1 MERLYLK
8 PMLCKAIDEYCKLN
22 GIDDVN
28 AFANRCAT
36 QGFNIVKFG
45 LSPKDN
51 IERENNGIKDIKNES
66 RRKRKEQPGVL
77 EKENKEAN
85 KKDAGTV
92 VQGKEEIEEPVESK
106 LDNCRTNEEKGEP
119 VEKGKK
125 VTVRKIVVI
134 KKDKKDD

>member
-8 PMLCKAIDEYCKLN
+8 PTLCRAIEEYCKMN
-22 GIDDVN
+22 GIEDIN

-51 IERENNGIKDIKNES
+51 IERENKGIKDIKNES
-66 RRKRKEQPGVL
+66 RKKRKEQSRLSEDG
-77 EKENKEAN
+77 KQGG
-85 KKDAGTV
+85 KKDTGSEDKGE
-92 VQGKEEIEEPVESK
+92 QEKGNGERPK
-106 LDNCRTNEEKGEP
+106 TNEEDLQP
-119 VEKGKK
+119 VEKGKE

-134 KKDKKDD
+134 KKNKKDD

>member
-8 PMLCKAIDEYCKLN
+8 PTLCRAIEEYCKLN
-22 GIDDVN
+22 GIEDIN

-51 IERENNGIKDIKNES
+51 VERENKGIKDIKNE
-66 RRKRKEQPGVL
+66 RTRK
-77 EKENKEAN
+77 
-85 KKDAGTV
+85 KKDPAP
-92 VQGKEEIEEPVESK
+92 E
-106 LDNCRTNEEKGEP
+106 DNGEQEKGNGERPKTNEEEIKP
-119 VEKGKK
+119 VEKGKD

-134 KKDKKDD
+134 KKNKKDD

>member
-8 PMLCKAIDEYCKLN
+8 PTLCRAIEEYCKMN
-22 GIDDVN
+22 GIEDIN

-51 IERENNGIKDIKNES
+51 IERENKGIKDIKNES
-66 RRKRKEQPGVL
+66 RKKRKEQSRLSEEG
-77 EKENKEAN
+77 KQGG
-85 KKDAGTV
+85 KKDPGSEDKREQEKGNGERPEA
-92 VQGKEEIEEPVESK
+92 
-106 LDNCRTNEEKGEP
+106 NEEKLQP
-119 VEKGKK
+119 VEKGKE

-134 KKDKKDD
+134 KKNKKDD

>member
-51 IERENNGIKDIKNES
+51 IERENNGIKDIKNEKA
-66 RRKRKEQPGVL
+66 RK
-77 EKENKEAN
+77 
-85 KKDAGTV
+85 KKDTGTV
-92 VQGKEEIEEPVESK
+92 VQGKEKIEEPVEPK
-106 LDNCRTNEEKGEP
+106 LDNGRTNEEKGEP

-134 KKDKKDD
+134 KKDKKND

>member
-8 PMLCKAIDEYCKLN
+8 PTLCKAIDEYCKMN
-22 GIDDVN
+22 GIEDIN

-51 IERENNGIKDIKNES
+51 IERENKGIKDIKNERTKKEKDPGTEDKGKQEEAS
-66 RRKRKEQPGVL
+66 RERPKTIE
-77 EKENKEAN
+77 
-85 KKDAGTV
+85 
-92 VQGKEEIEEPVESK
+92 EEIK
-106 LDNCRTNEEKGEP
+106 P
-119 VEKGKK
+119 VEKGEG

-134 KKDKKDD
+134 KKNKKDD

>member
-8 PMLCKAIDEYCKLN
+8 PALCKAIEEYCKLN
-22 GIDDVN
+22 NIEDTN

-51 IERENNGIKDIKNES
+51 IERENKGIKDIKNES
-66 RRKRKEQPGVL
+66 RKKRKEQSRLSEEGKQGGKKDPGSEDKREQ
-77 EKENKEAN
+77 EKGNGERPEAN
-85 KKDAGTV
+85 
-92 VQGKEEIEEPVESK
+92 
-106 LDNCRTNEEKGEP
+106 EKNLQP
-119 VEKGKK
+119 IEKGKE

-134 KKDKKDD
+134 KKNKKDD